1 MSETD
6 VLSGI
11 DITVKSSLKPVLQFK
26 NLVGCG
32 LLTYADVE
40 RIINRST
47 YSEDKSRLKRW
58 IGEHYPNLLENEIT
72 YISGLKFKDFGRLS
86 LKLLCG
92 IEIATV
98 PGLGVYDPEN
108 LLPDFEYCLIEH
120 IDRPES
126 TVGEDIFE
134 YVKHFSCKTGIAHT
148 DLISMARSK
157 GYDPTEFLRKFAE
170 ADIFWE
176 MNVNYDSIHGFNE
189 HGYVRD
195 FFENPETQ
203 KIVRDSRIKL
213 TVGFDGHRV
222 YDYAPERVRTMN
234 EFIANNGF
242 NVQEF

>member
-1 MSETD
+1 MKITD
-6 VLSGI
+6 IHSHTYFSACGADKHEDIIEAAINGGI
-11 DITVKSSLKPVLQFK
+11 EVFGICDHCYGI
-26 NLVGCG
+26 GDRREEYC
-32 LLTYADVE
+32 
-40 RIINRST
+40 RII
-47 YSEDKSRLKRW
+47 YEMKEK
-58 IGEHYPNLLENEIT
+58 Y
-72 YISGLKFKDFGRLS
+72 KDRI
-86 LKLLCG
+86 KLLCG

-120 IDRPES
+120 IDRDES

-195 FFENPETQ
+195 FFENPKTQ
-203 KIVRDSRIKL
+203 KIVRDSGIKL